1 MEVIM
6 YTRAKRFSPAGAGA
20 ALAVNGAVIAAMIFA
35 LAPNI
40 VKRIHDPDPQIF
52 TVPPDAPPPPPVDDT
67 VKPRTDA
74 RVDPQIYQPPVDNP
88 THSENPIQGTET
100 KPDVVLPIDTG
111 IGTGTGETVVEK
123 PVPPPLIGAVQDPRY
138 ARDFQPAYPSQGI
151 RSSLEG
157 NATVRVLIGVDG
169 RVKAVEPV
177 RASDP
182 MFFEATRRQA
192 LAKWRFKPATRGGV
206 PQESWKTMS
215 VRFELSGE

>member
-6 YTRAKRFSPAGAGA
+6 YTRAKRFSPVGAGA

-35 LAPNI
+35 LAPMI
-40 VKRIHDPDPQIF
+40 VKKPPYDVLKTYP
-52 TVPPDAPPPPPVDDT
+52 VPPEAPPPPPVDDT

-74 RVDPQIYQPPVDNP
+74 RVDPKPYVPPAENP
-88 THSENPIQGTET
+88 THSDNQIQGTET
-100 KPDVVLPIDTG
+100 RPDVVLPIDTG
-111 IGTGTGETVVEK
+111 IGTGTGEAVVEK
-123 PVPPPLIGAVQDPRY
+123 PVLPPLIGAVRDPRY
-138 ARDFQPAYPSQGI
+138 ARDFQPAYPAQGI
-151 RSSLEG
+151 RLSLEG
-157 NATVRVLIGVDG
+157 TATVRILIGIDG

-182 MFFEATRRQA
+182 MFFDATRRQA

>member
-1 MEVIM
+1 M
-6 YTRAKRFSPAGAGA
+6 YTRARRFSPVGAGA

-35 LAPNI
+35 LAPTI
-40 VKRIHDPDPQIF
+40 IARIPPGPLTTYI
-52 TVPPDAPPPPPVDDT
+52 VPPDAPPPPPVDDT
-67 VKPRTDA
+67 VKPKTDA
-74 RVDPQIYQPPVDNP
+74 RVDPKPYVPPAENPTRSDNP
-88 THSENPIQGTET
+88 VTGTET

-111 IGTGTGETVVEK
+111 AGTGTVEPVVEK
-123 PVPPPLIGAVQDPRY
+123 PVLPPLIGAEQDPRY
-138 ARDFQPAYPSQGI
+138 ARDLQPPYPAQGI
-151 RSSLEG
+151 RTGLEG
-157 NATVRVLIGVDG
+157 SATVRVLIGIDG

-215 VRFELSGE
+215 VRFELSGA

>member
-1 MEVIM
+1 MEVLM
-6 YTRAKRFSPAGAGA
+6 YTRAKRFSPVGAGA

-35 LAPNI
+35 LAPAI
-40 VKRIHDPDPQIF
+40 VERVQHPDI
-52 TVPPDAPPPPPVDDT
+52 TGVIVPPDAPPPPPVDDT
-67 VKPRTDA
+67 VKPKTDA
-74 RVDPQIYQPPVDNP
+74 RVESQIYEPKVENP

-100 KPDVVLPIDTG
+100 KPDIVLPIDTG
-111 IGTGTGETVVEK
+111 AGTGTGETVVEK

-138 ARDFQPAYPSQGI
+138 ARDFQPAYPPQGI
-151 RSSLEG
+151 RQSLEG
-157 NATVRVLIGVDG
+157 TATVRVLIGIDG

-177 RASDP
+177 RASDQ

-192 LAKWRFKPATRGGV
+192 LLKWRFKPATRGGV